1 MVIPTKAS
9 ETQASEPDL
18 IKKFWNDYCKE
29 NFNRLGK
36 ETSTH
41 KLKVNPLPSAI
52 GGVCGLGIGIAIA
65 VPLAPVIIGALG
77 VGAIAWASTAITC
90 GVVATSGLTGGLT
103 GMTACLIASPST
115 SDKTDPKNT
124 ENGTPNNSPQP
135 AENNQSFFNA
145 IFCCKAR

>member
-1 MVIPTKAS
+1 MVKPSKAS
-9 ETQASEPDL
+9 ETQASELDP

-29 NFNRLGK
+29 TYGKLG
-36 ETSTH
+36 EQTSTH
-41 KLKVNPLPSAI
+41 KLKANPLPSAI

-103 GMTACLIASPST
+103 GMTACLIAFPHT
-115 SDKTDPKNT
+115 SDKTDAENT
-124 ENGTPNNSPQP
+124 ENETPNNSPQP
-135 AENNQSFFNA
+135 AENNQSFFNE
-145 IFCCKAR
+145 IFCGKAR